1 MIFKAPTAAI
11 NSLEGILSLFGK
23 GPKRKSVGQIVREQ
37 INDALAKF
45 YDQSLTDEAQGAIEA
60 MRHSKAFLD
69 GVTSTGNTISD
80 SEANSLSTHVPVY
93 YGITFMSKLSTII
106 RRLIN
111 NNDVKEAKKCLKYIE
126 LYTSIATIKDMT
138 LQQFATLLPD
148 SHENIRFGIYAVQ
161 KSLRDGQ
168 ASLFGFLYQAD
179 LANKIMP
186 YFDPDISAV
195 TDTYLKQILKLK
207 LSNYDASIS
216 GNYCLTPGRGTQSM
230 TYSSSNKRFAK
241 DRPYA
246 TLGTGNNCFW
256 KIIPHGNWLYSI
268 VNRYNCP
275 KDRNCG
281 ALLSFDD
288 IGNGKARVTID
299 HEDPV
304 LWEMKEKVTSVR
316 RAFELN
322 CFNQI
327 EL

>member
-1 MIFKAPTAAI
+1 MQQTAA
-11 NSLEGILSLFGK
+11 
-23 GPKRKSVGQIVREQ
+23 
-37 INDALAKF
+37 
-45 YDQSLTDEAQGAIEA
+45 
-60 MRHSKAFLD
+60 
-69 GVTSTGNTISD
+69 
-80 SEANSLSTHVPVY
+80 
-93 YGITFMSKLSTII
+93 
-106 RRLIN
+106 
-111 NNDVKEAKKCLKYIE
+111 
-126 LYTSIATIKDMT
+126 
-138 LQQFATLLPD
+138 LLPD
-148 SHENIRFGIYAVQ
+148 SHGNIRAGVIGVLN
-161 KSLRDGQ
+161 SLREAQ

-195 TDTYLKQILKLK
+195 TDTYLKQVLKLK

-304 LWEMKEKVTSVR
+304 LWEIVGTHQKR
-316 RAFELN
+316 
-322 CFNQI
+322 
-327 EL
+327 